1 VAEAEGI
8 ARVVG
13 VPAAV
18 VSAAA
23 EADLA
28 VAAAGAGQGAQGAVA
43 KRVARTSHRAA
54 TFHRP
59 ALVGCY
65 NARPKK
71 NGVIAAIDADA
82 ANRAGAVTVRRAEI
96 VRAVADP
103 AAAGVRAA
111 EIGRRAVVGLQA
123 IAARVLGAA
132 HLIVRVRGA
141 EDPAAVEVPAA
152 AEVPAVVVFLSVV
165 GVPVVAVD
173 PVVRE
178 VRAPKVRRLRRV
190 QPRLRRPR
198 SR

>member
-1 VAEAEGI
+1 VIAEAAVAIAVAEAEGI
-8 ARVVG
+8 ARGVR

-28 VAAAGAGQGAQGAVA
+28 VEAAGGGQGARGAGA
-43 KRVARTSHRAA
+43 KRVARTSPRAA

-103 AAAGVRAA
+103 AAGVRAA

-141 EDPAAVEVPAA
+141 EDPAAVEVPGVLEDPAVVV
-152 AEVPAVVVFLSVV
+152 VPAVV
-165 GVPVVAVD
+165 GVLVVAVAD

-178 VRAPKVRRLRRV
+178 VRAPKVRR
-190 QPRLRRPR
+190 PR
-198 SR
+198 

>member
-1 VAEAEGI
+1 
-8 ARVVG
+8 
-13 VPAAV
+13 
-18 VSAAA
+18 
-23 EADLA
+23 
-28 VAAAGAGQGAQGAVA
+28 
-43 KRVARTSHRAA
+43 
-54 TFHRP
+54 
-59 ALVGCY
+59 LVGCY

-103 AAAGVRAA
+103 AAGVRAA

-141 EDPAAVEVPAA
+141 EDPAAVEVPGVLEDPAVVV
-152 AEVPAVVVFLSVV
+152 VPAVV
-165 GVPVVAVD
+165 GVLVVAVAD

-178 VRAPKVRRLRRV
+178 VRAPKVRR
-190 QPRLRRPR
+190 PR
-198 SR
+198 